1 MSFEIK
7 NFEIPLEKLRR
18 RCSLKE
24 FICENTTQI
33 PPLQNFIGQ
42 ERAIKAMGFGITM
55 NAPGYNIYVAGPPGT
70 GKSTYIQAVLTDYA
84 QDKPVPEDWCILF
97 NFGSP
102 DQPYTVSLPAGQ
114 AQVFK
119 KDMEELI
126 SDIRSTVPKLYEGDD
141 YEKNKQAILDE
152 METQINAQ
160 MEQVQLEAKE
170 AGFMMKQG
178 PEGMMFIP
186 VRDGKRLTPEEFEM
200 LPPDKQ
206 KEIQLAVRNLQQR
219 MEEVFTDGKMIEKRT
234 KEKIQQLDKQ
244 IAGRAIEPLVNQAQE
259 KYRDFSKIVQYLN
272 EVVEDIIQHIDQFNV
287 TEAPKPGPFGFVDPR
302 ELFNRYKVNIFI
314 SNGETKGA
322 PVVIETN
329 PTYYNLFGKIE
340 YKNIM
345 GGMSTDFTM
354 IKAGAIHR
362 ANGGYLVLQARDIF
376 QDPFAW
382 DALKKMIK
390 SRQTVVINVGE
401 QYRIIPTASLRPEP
415 IPVDV
420 KIVLIGSYNIYHV
433 LHAYDEDF
441 QKFFRVKVD
450 FDTEMPRTP
459 ENLNHYAAFVGAVC
473 RRENLTHFD
482 RSGLAELIEFGS
494 RLSGS
499 QDKLCTCFNE
509 IVQIVYE
516 AEAWARVDGST
527 YVGAPHVRRAFEE
540 RIYRSNRI
548 EEKLQEMVVQG
559 KFLLSTEGS
568 AVGQVNGLSV
578 INIGDYSFGRPS
590 RITAK
595 TFMGQEGLVNIE
607 RETRMSGSL
616 HTKGVLTLTGF
627 LGDRFAQDKP
637 LRLTARITFE
647 QLYEGVDGDSASSTE
662 LYALLSAISGL
673 PLRQDIAVTGSVNQ
687 NGEIQPIGGATE
699 KIEGFFEVCKA
710 KGLTGKQGVMIPA
723 LNIDDLMLKHEVL
736 DAVKEGKF
744 HIYAVSTVEEGIS
757 LLTGT
762 EAGERS
768 EDGAYPEETVFYL
781 VDQRLRQYA
790 EDLSSFGKNKD
801 KEEEGQGCDSCDGCG
816 AC

>member
-1 MSFEIK
+1 MAFEIK
-7 NFEIPLEKLRR
+7 NFEIPVENLRR
-18 RCSLKE
+18 RCNIEE
-24 FICENTTQI
+24 FSFETTTNI

-42 ERAIKAMGFGITM
+42 ERAIKAMGFGVAMI
-55 NAPGYNIYVAGPPGT
+55 APGYNIYVAGPPGT
-70 GKSTYIQAVLTDYA
+70 GKSTYVQAVLTEYA
-84 QDKPVPEDWCILF
+84 HDKPTPKDWCILF
-97 NFGSP
+97 NFSNP
-102 DQPYTVSLPAGQ
+102 DQPYTISLPTGQ

-119 KDMEELI
+119 KDMGELI
-126 SDIRSTVPKLYEGDD
+126 SDIRSTIPKLYEGDD
-141 YEKNKQAILDE
+141 YEKSKQAILDE
-152 METQINAQ
+152 METQINAE
-160 MEQVQLEAKE
+160 MEQVQLEARK

-206 KEIQLAVRNLQQR
+206 KEIQQSVRNLQQR
-219 MEEVFTDGKMIEKRT
+219 MEDVFNNGKLIEKRT
-234 KEKIQQLDKQ
+234 KEKIRQLDKQ
-244 IAGRAIEPLVNQAQE
+244 IAERAIGPLVGQVQE
-259 KYRDFSKIVQYLN
+259 KYKDFPKIVQYLN
-272 EVVEDIIQHIDQFNV
+272 EVVEDIIQHHDQFNI
-287 TEAPKPGPFGFVDPR
+287 TEAPKPGPFDFVDPR
-302 ELFNRYKVNIFI
+302 ELFNRYKVNVFI
-314 SNGETKGA
+314 NNSDTKGA

-354 IKAGAIHR
+354 IKAGSIHR
-362 ANGGYLVLQARDIF
+362 ANGGYLVLQARDVF

-382 DALKKMIK
+382 DALKKVIK
-390 SRQTVVINVGE
+390 NRQTVVINVGE
-401 QYRIIPTASLRPEP
+401 QYRIIPTASIRPEP

-420 KIVLIGSYNIYHV
+420 KIVLIGSYNIYHI
-433 LHAYDEDF
+433 LHTYDEDF
-441 QKFFRVKVD
+441 QKFFRLKVD

-459 ENLNHYAAFVGAVC
+459 ENLNYYAAFVGEVC

-482 RSGLAELIEFGS
+482 RSGMAELIDYGS
-494 RLSGS
+494 RLAGN
-499 QDKLCTCFNE
+499 QNKLSACFND

-516 AEAWARVDGST
+516 ADIWARAEGSS
-527 YVGAPHVRRAFEE
+527 YVGASHVRRAFEE
-540 RIYRSNRI
+540 RTYRSNRI
-548 EEKLQEMVVQG
+548 EERMQEMIVQG

-568 AVGQVNGLSV
+568 TVGQVNGLSV
-578 INIGDYSFGRPS
+578 ISIGDYSFGRPS

-616 HTKGVLTLTGF
+616 HTKGVLTLIGF

-637 LRLTARITFE
+637 MRLTARITFE
-647 QLYEGVDGDSASSTE
+647 QLYEGVDGDSASSAE

-673 PLRQDIAVTGSVNQ
+673 PLKQDIAVTGSVNQ

-710 KGLTGKQGVMIPA
+710 KGLTGNQGVMIPA

-744 HIYAVSTVEEGIS
+744 HIYAISTIEEGIS
-757 LLTGT
+757 LLTGV
-762 EAGERS
+762 EAGKRS
-768 EDGAYPEETVFYL
+768 EEGTYPEDTVFYL
-781 VDQRLRQYA
+781 VDKRLRQYA
-790 EDLSSFGKNKD
+790 EDLSSFGKDKG
-801 KEEEGQGCDSCDGCG
+801 KEEDEQKYDDCN

>member
-1 MSFEIK
+1 MAFEIQ
-7 NFEIPLEKLRR
+7 NFKIPAEKLRR
-18 RCSLKE
+18 RCRLDE
-24 FICENTTQI
+24 FSFDNTTQI

-42 ERAIKAMGFGITM
+42 ERAIKAMEFGLAM

-70 GKSTYIQAVLTDYA
+70 GKSTYVQAVLTDYV
-84 QDKPVPEDWCILF
+84 QGKPVPEDWLILF
-97 NFGSP
+97 NFASP

-126 SDIRSTVPKLYEGDD
+126 SDIRSTIPKLYEGDD

-152 METQINAQ
+152 METQINAE
-160 MEQVQLEAKE
+160 MEQVQREAKE
-170 AGFMMKQG
+170 AGFVMKHG

-219 MEEVFTDGKMIEKRT
+219 MEDVFNNGKLIEKRT
-234 KEKIQQLDKQ
+234 KEKIRQMDKQ
-244 IAGRAIEPLVNQAQE
+244 IAGRAIGPLVGQVRE
-259 KYRDFSKIVQYLN
+259 KYKDFLKIAQYLN
-272 EVVEDIIQHIDQFNV
+272 EVVEDIIQHIDQFNM
-287 TEAPKPGPFGFVDPR
+287 TEAPKSGPFDFVDPR
-302 ELFNRYKVNIFI
+302 ELFNRYKVNVFI
-314 SNGETKGA
+314 SNGDTKGA

-362 ANGGYLVLQARDIF
+362 ANGGYLVLQAKDIF
-376 QDPFAW
+376 QEPLAW
-382 DALKKMIK
+382 DALKKVIK
-390 SRQTVVINVGE
+390 NRQTAVANVGE

-420 KIVLIGSYNIYHV
+420 KIVIIGSYYIYHI
-433 LHAYDEDF
+433 LHTYDEDF

-459 ENLNHYAAFVGAVC
+459 ENLNYYAAFVGAVC

-499 QDKLCTCFNE
+499 QNKLCTCFNE

-516 AEAWARVDGST
+516 AETWAKAEGASC
-527 YVGAPHVRRAFEE
+527 VGAPHVRRAFEE

-548 EEKLQEMVVQG
+548 EEKMQEMVAQG
-559 KFLLSTEGS
+559 KFLISTEGS

-595 TFMGQEGLVNIE
+595 AFMGQEGLVNIE
-607 RETRMSGSL
+607 RETRMSGNL
-616 HTKGVLTLTGF
+616 HTKGILTLTGF

-637 LRLTARITFE
+637 MRLTARITFE

-699 KIEGFFEVCKA
+699 KIEGFFDVCKA
-710 KGLTGKQGVMIPA
+710 KGLTGNQGVMIPV

-757 LLTGT
+757 LLTGI
-762 EAGERS
+762 EAGKRL
-768 EDGAYPEETVFYL
+768 EDGAYPDNTVFDL
-781 VDQRLRQYA
+781 VDKRLRQYA
-790 EDLSSFGKNKD
+790 EDLSNFGKDKD
-801 KEEEGQGCDSCDGCG
+801 KQKEEQDCDACD